1 MAGRALLLAGAPA
14 TGKTALA
21 LGIARE
27 LGPKVPFCPL
37 NGSEVYSSEVK
48 KTEILMENFRR
59 AIGIR
64 VKEMKEV
71 YEGEVTE
78 WRPEEVEDPLE
89 EGYGKRVSHVI
100 VGLKSAKG
108 SKQLKLDPSIHEN
121 LIKEKV
127 SIGDIIY
134 IDANSGSVKRV
145 GRNEAY
151 AKEHD
156 LEADEYVPLPKGD
169 VHKKREVIQDLTLH
183 DLDVANARPQG
194 GKDVHSIFNSLRTPK
209 KSEITDKLRMEVNQI
224 VSGFIER
231 GVAELIPGVLFI
243 DEVHMLDIECFSY
256 LNRALESNLAPI
268 VIFATNR
275 GMTEI
280 RGTDIRGPH
289 GLPVDLL
296 DRCMIIRTQPYT
308 LEQVSQILSIRAKLE
323 GIPITEDSLKVL
335 AEISSRT
342 SLRYT
347 VQLLTPAGILSQVA
361 GREQVTEE
369 DVKEADVLFFDAKQ
383 SAHMLAEQG
392 DKFVT

>member
-1 MAGRALLLAGAPA
+1 
-14 TGKTALA
+14 
-21 LGIARE
+21 
-27 LGPKVPFCPL
+27 
-37 NGSEVYSSEVK
+37 
-48 KTEILMENFRR
+48 
-59 AIGIR
+59 
-64 VKEMKEV
+64 
-71 YEGEVTE
+71 
-78 WRPEEVEDPLE
+78 
-89 EGYGKRVSHVI
+89 
-100 VGLKSAKG
+100 
-108 SKQLKLDPSIHEN
+108 
-121 LIKEKV
+121 
-127 SIGDIIY
+127 
-134 IDANSGSVKRV
+134 
-145 GRNEAY
+145 
-151 AKEHD
+151 
-156 LEADEYVPLPKGD
+156 
-169 VHKKREVIQDLTLH
+169 
-183 DLDVANARPQG
+183 
-194 GKDVHSIFNSLRTPK
+194 
-209 KSEITDKLRMEVNQI
+209 
-224 VSGFIER
+224 
-231 GVAELIPGVLFI
+231 
-243 DEVHMLDIECFSY
+243 LDIECFSY